1 MRGQLA
7 LAEHESRRVRK
18 LKTAAAIWLKTREAA
33 DSFVHSKFYI
43 AFLAIAAYLLW
54 QSENLL
60 AAIAVFAALAY
71 LVSFLEFPLFPAV
84 SFLKLDF
91 SNVFTLLGGF
101 MFGPVAGVAISA
113 VKEFLCFLTKSSTS
127 GVGEIA
133 NFLLTV
139 SFIAVPSVAYRYK
152 KGFGWACV
160 YLACG
165 VILQTAMALAV
176 NKFINFPLF
185 NLPSSMFDQLWPFIV
200 YFNLIKGAAISAI
213 VLLLYKQVSRL
224 FKLERP
230 HREHR
235 KKEGGVPEE
244 KNLEK

>member
-1 MRGQLA
+1 MQTYSKTKILA
-7 LAEHESRRVRK
+7 GS
-18 LKTAAAIWLKTREAA
+18 
-33 DSFVHSKFYI
+33 
-43 AFLAIAAYLLW
+43 
-54 QSENLL
+54 
-60 AAIAVFAALAY
+60 AVFAALAY
-71 LVSFLEFPLFPAV
+71 VVSFFEFPIFPAA
-84 SFLKLDF
+84 SFLQLDF
-91 SNVFTLLGGF
+91 SNVFTLLAGF
-101 MFGPVAGVAISA
+101 LFGPLPAVAVSA
-113 VKEFLCFLTKSSTS
+113 VKELLCFLTKSSTG

-165 VILQTAMALAV
+165 VILQTAMALVV

-185 NLPSSMFDQLWPFIV
+185 ALPSSMFDQLWPFIV

-230 HREHR
+230 HRENR

>member
-1 MRGQLA
+1 MQTYSKTKILA
-7 LAEHESRRVRK
+7 GS
-18 LKTAAAIWLKTREAA
+18 
-33 DSFVHSKFYI
+33 
-43 AFLAIAAYLLW
+43 
-54 QSENLL
+54 
-60 AAIAVFAALAY
+60 AVFAALAY
-71 LVSFLEFPLFPAV
+71 VVSFFEFPVFPAA

-91 SNVFTLLGGF
+91 SNVFTLLAGF
-101 MFGPVAGVAISA
+101 LFGPLPAVAVSA
-113 VKEFLCFLTKSSTS
+113 VKELLCFLTKSSTG

-152 KGFGWACV
+152 KGFGMVCV

-230 HREHR
+230 HRENR

>member
-1 MRGQLA
+1 MQTYSKTKILA
-7 LAEHESRRVRK
+7 GS
-18 LKTAAAIWLKTREAA
+18 
-33 DSFVHSKFYI
+33 
-43 AFLAIAAYLLW
+43 
-54 QSENLL
+54 
-60 AAIAVFAALAY
+60 AVFAALAY
-71 LVSFLEFPLFPAV
+71 VVSFFEFPVFPAA

-91 SNVFTLLGGF
+91 SNVFTLLAGF
-101 MFGPVAGVAISA
+101 LFGPLPAVAVSA
-113 VKEFLCFLTKSSTS
+113 VKELICFLTKSSTG

-165 VILQTAMALAV
+165 VILQTAMALVV

-185 NLPSSMFDQLWPFIV
+185 ALPSSMFDQLWPFIV

-230 HREHR
+230 HRENR
-235 KKEGGVPEE
+235 KKEGGDPEE

>member
-1 MRGQLA
+1 MQTYSKTKILA
-7 LAEHESRRVRK
+7 GS
-18 LKTAAAIWLKTREAA
+18 
-33 DSFVHSKFYI
+33 
-43 AFLAIAAYLLW
+43 
-54 QSENLL
+54 
-60 AAIAVFAALAY
+60 AVFAALAY
-71 LVSFLEFPLFPAV
+71 VVSFFEFPVFPAA

-91 SNVFTLLGGF
+91 SNVFTLLAGF
-101 MFGPVAGVAISA
+101 LFGPLPAVAVSA
-113 VKEFLCFLTKSSTS
+113 VKELICFLTKSSTG

-230 HREHR
+230 HRENR

>member
-1 MRGQLA
+1 MQTYSKTKILA
-7 LAEHESRRVRK
+7 GS
-18 LKTAAAIWLKTREAA
+18 
-33 DSFVHSKFYI
+33 
-43 AFLAIAAYLLW
+43 
-54 QSENLL
+54 
-60 AAIAVFAALAY
+60 AVFAALAY
-71 LVSFLEFPLFPAV
+71 VVSFFEFPVFPAA

-91 SNVFTLLGGF
+91 SNVFTLLAGF
-101 MFGPVAGVAISA
+101 LFGPLPAVAVSA
-113 VKEFLCFLTKSSTS
+113 VKELICFLTKSSTG

-165 VILQTAMALAV
+165 VILQTAMALVV

-185 NLPSSMFDQLWPFIV
+185 ALPSSMFDQLWPFIV
-200 YFNLIKGAAISAI
+200 YFNLIKGVAISAI

-230 HREHR
+230 HRENR

-244 KNLEK
+244 KTSEK

>member
-1 MRGQLA
+1 MQTYSKTKILA
-7 LAEHESRRVRK
+7 GS
-18 LKTAAAIWLKTREAA
+18 
-33 DSFVHSKFYI
+33 
-43 AFLAIAAYLLW
+43 
-54 QSENLL
+54 
-60 AAIAVFAALAY
+60 AVFAALAY
-71 LVSFLEFPLFPAV
+71 VVSFFEFPIFPAA

-91 SNVFTLLGGF
+91 SNVFTLLAGF
-101 MFGPVAGVAISA
+101 LFGPVPAVAVSA
-113 VKEFLCFLTKSSTS
+113 VKEFICFLTKSSTG

-152 KGFGWACV
+152 KGFGMVCV

-165 VILQTAMALAV
+165 VILQTAMALVV

-185 NLPSSMFDQLWPFIV
+185 MGESAAEMFASLWPFIV

-230 HREHR
+230 HRENR

-244 KNLEK
+244 KTSEK

>member
-1 MRGQLA
+1 MQTYSKTKILA
-7 LAEHESRRVRK
+7 GS
-18 LKTAAAIWLKTREAA
+18 
-33 DSFVHSKFYI
+33 
-43 AFLAIAAYLLW
+43 
-54 QSENLL
+54 
-60 AAIAVFAALAY
+60 AVFAALAY
-71 LVSFLEFPLFPAV
+71 VVSFFEFPIFPAA

-91 SNVFTLLGGF
+91 SNVFTLLAGF
-101 MFGPVAGVAISA
+101 LFGPLPAVAVSA
-113 VKEFLCFLTKSSTS
+113 VKELICFLTKSSTG

-230 HREHR
+230 HRENR

>member
-1 MRGQLA
+1 MQTYSKTKILA
-7 LAEHESRRVRK
+7 GS
-18 LKTAAAIWLKTREAA
+18 
-33 DSFVHSKFYI
+33 
-43 AFLAIAAYLLW
+43 
-54 QSENLL
+54 
-60 AAIAVFAALAY
+60 AVFAALAY
-71 LVSFLEFPLFPAV
+71 VVSFFEFPVFPAA

-91 SNVFTLLGGF
+91 SNVFTLLAGF
-101 MFGPVAGVAISA
+101 LFGPLPAVAVSA
-113 VKEFLCFLTKSSTS
+113 VKELICFLTKSSTG

-165 VILQTAMALAV
+165 VILQTAMALVV

-244 KNLEK
+244 KTSEK

>member
-1 MRGQLA
+1 MQTYSKTKILA
-7 LAEHESRRVRK
+7 GS
-18 LKTAAAIWLKTREAA
+18 
-33 DSFVHSKFYI
+33 
-43 AFLAIAAYLLW
+43 
-54 QSENLL
+54 
-60 AAIAVFAALAY
+60 AVFAALAY
-71 LVSFLEFPLFPAV
+71 VVSFFEFPIFPAA
-84 SFLKLDF
+84 SFLQLDF
-91 SNVFTLLGGF
+91 SNVFTLLAGF
-101 MFGPVAGVAISA
+101 LFGPLPAVAVSA
-113 VKEFLCFLTKSSTS
+113 VKELLCFLTKSSTG

-152 KGFGWACV
+152 KGFGMVCV

-230 HREHR
+230 HRENR

>member
-1 MRGQLA
+1 MQTYSKTKILA
-7 LAEHESRRVRK
+7 GS
-18 LKTAAAIWLKTREAA
+18 
-33 DSFVHSKFYI
+33 
-43 AFLAIAAYLLW
+43 
-54 QSENLL
+54 
-60 AAIAVFAALAY
+60 AVFAALAY
-71 LVSFLEFPLFPAV
+71 VVSFFEFPVFPAA

-91 SNVFTLLGGF
+91 SNVFTLLAGF
-101 MFGPVAGVAISA
+101 LFGPLPAVAVSA
-113 VKEFLCFLTKSSTS
+113 VKELLCFLTKSSTG

-152 KGFGWACV
+152 KGFGMVCV

-165 VILQTAMALAV
+165 VILQTAMALVV

-230 HREHR
+230 HRENR

>member
-1 MRGQLA
+1 MQTYSKTKILA
-7 LAEHESRRVRK
+7 GS
-18 LKTAAAIWLKTREAA
+18 
-33 DSFVHSKFYI
+33 
-43 AFLAIAAYLLW
+43 
-54 QSENLL
+54 
-60 AAIAVFAALAY
+60 AVFAALAY
-71 LVSFLEFPLFPAV
+71 VVSFFEFPVFPAA

-91 SNVFTLLGGF
+91 SNVFTLLAGF
-101 MFGPVAGVAISA
+101 LFGPLPAVAVSA
-113 VKEFLCFLTKSSTS
+113 VKELICFLTKSSTG

-230 HREHR
+230 HRGNR

-244 KNLEK
+244 KTSEK

>member
-1 MRGQLA
+1 MQTYSKTKILA
-7 LAEHESRRVRK
+7 GS
-18 LKTAAAIWLKTREAA
+18 
-33 DSFVHSKFYI
+33 
-43 AFLAIAAYLLW
+43 
-54 QSENLL
+54 
-60 AAIAVFAALAY
+60 AVFAALAY
-71 LVSFLEFPLFPAV
+71 VVSFFEFPVFPAA

-91 SNVFTLLGGF
+91 SNVFTLLAGF
-101 MFGPVAGVAISA
+101 LFGPLPAVAVSA
-113 VKEFLCFLTKSSTS
+113 VKELLCFLTKSSTG

-165 VILQTAMALAV
+165 VILQTAMALVV

>member
-1 MRGQLA
+1 MQTYSKTKILA
-7 LAEHESRRVRK
+7 GS
-18 LKTAAAIWLKTREAA
+18 
-33 DSFVHSKFYI
+33 
-43 AFLAIAAYLLW
+43 
-54 QSENLL
+54 
-60 AAIAVFAALAY
+60 AVFAALAY
-71 LVSFLEFPLFPAV
+71 VVSFFEFPVFPAA

-91 SNVFTLLGGF
+91 SNVFTLLAGF
-101 MFGPVAGVAISA
+101 LFGPVPAVAVSA
-113 VKEFLCFLTKSSTS
+113 VKELICFLTKSSTG

-152 KGFGWACV
+152 KGFGMVCV
-160 YLACG
+160 YLVCG
-165 VILQTAMALAV
+165 VILQTAMALVV

-185 NLPSSMFDQLWPFIV
+185 ALPSSMFDQLWPFIV

-224 FKLERP
+224 FKLERS
-230 HREHR
+230 HRENR
-235 KKEGGVPEE
+235 KKEGGDPEE

>member
-1 MRGQLA
+1 MQTYSKTKILA
-7 LAEHESRRVRK
+7 GS
-18 LKTAAAIWLKTREAA
+18 
-33 DSFVHSKFYI
+33 
-43 AFLAIAAYLLW
+43 
-54 QSENLL
+54 
-60 AAIAVFAALAY
+60 AVFAALAY
-71 LVSFLEFPLFPAV
+71 VVSFFEFPIFPAA

-91 SNVFTLLGGF
+91 SNVFTLLAGF
-101 MFGPVAGVAISA
+101 LFGPLPAVAVSA
-113 VKEFLCFLTKSSTS
+113 VKELICFLTKSSTG

-152 KGFGWACV
+152 KGFGMVCV

-165 VILQTAMALAV
+165 VILQTAMALVV

>member
-1 MRGQLA
+1 MQTYSKTKILA
-7 LAEHESRRVRK
+7 GS
-18 LKTAAAIWLKTREAA
+18 
-33 DSFVHSKFYI
+33 
-43 AFLAIAAYLLW
+43 
-54 QSENLL
+54 
-60 AAIAVFAALAY
+60 AVFAALAY
-71 LVSFLEFPLFPAV
+71 VVSFFEFPIFPAA
-84 SFLKLDF
+84 SFLQLDF
-91 SNVFTLLGGF
+91 SNVFTLLAGF
-101 MFGPVAGVAISA
+101 LFGPLPAVAVSA
-113 VKEFLCFLTKSSTS
+113 VKELLCFLTKSSTG

-152 KGFGWACV
+152 KGFGMVCV

-230 HREHR
+230 HRENR

-244 KNLEK
+244 KPSGK

>member
-1 MRGQLA
+1 MQTYSKTKILA
-7 LAEHESRRVRK
+7 GS
-18 LKTAAAIWLKTREAA
+18 
-33 DSFVHSKFYI
+33 
-43 AFLAIAAYLLW
+43 
-54 QSENLL
+54 
-60 AAIAVFAALAY
+60 AVFAALAY
-71 LVSFLEFPLFPAV
+71 VVSFFEFPIFPAA
-84 SFLKLDF
+84 SFLQLDF
-91 SNVFTLLGGF
+91 SNVFTLLAGF
-101 MFGPVAGVAISA
+101 LFGPVPAVAVSA
-113 VKEFLCFLTKSSTS
+113 VKELLCFLTKSSTG

-152 KGFGWACV
+152 KGFGMVCV

-165 VILQTAMALAV
+165 VILQTAMALVV

-185 NLPSSMFDQLWPFIV
+185 ALPSSMFDQLWPFIV

-230 HREHR
+230 HRENR

-244 KNLEK
+244 KTSEK

>member
-1 MRGQLA
+1 MQTYSKTKILA
-7 LAEHESRRVRK
+7 GS
-18 LKTAAAIWLKTREAA
+18 
-33 DSFVHSKFYI
+33 
-43 AFLAIAAYLLW
+43 
-54 QSENLL
+54 
-60 AAIAVFAALAY
+60 AVFAALAY
-71 LVSFLEFPLFPAV
+71 VVSFFEFPVFPAA

-91 SNVFTLLGGF
+91 SNVFTLLAGF
-101 MFGPVAGVAISA
+101 LFGPLPAVAVSA
-113 VKEFLCFLTKSSTS
+113 VKELLCFLTKSSTG

-165 VILQTAMALAV
+165 VILQTAMALVV

-185 NLPSSMFDQLWPFIV
+185 ALPSSMFDQLWPFIV

-230 HREHR
+230 HRENR

>member
-1 MRGQLA
+1 MQTYSKTKILA
-7 LAEHESRRVRK
+7 GS
-18 LKTAAAIWLKTREAA
+18 
-33 DSFVHSKFYI
+33 
-43 AFLAIAAYLLW
+43 
-54 QSENLL
+54 
-60 AAIAVFAALAY
+60 AVFAALAY
-71 LVSFLEFPLFPAV
+71 VVSFFEFPIFPAA
-84 SFLKLDF
+84 SFLQLDF
-91 SNVFTLLGGF
+91 SNVFTLLAGF
-101 MFGPVAGVAISA
+101 LFGPLPAVAVSA
-113 VKEFLCFLTKSSTS
+113 VKELLCFLTKSSTG

-152 KGFGWACV
+152 KGFGMVCV

-165 VILQTAMALAV
+165 VILQTAMALVV

-185 NLPSSMFDQLWPFIV
+185 ALPSSMFDQLWPFIV

-230 HREHR
+230 HRENR

>member
-1 MRGQLA
+1 MQTYSKTKILA
-7 LAEHESRRVRK
+7 GS
-18 LKTAAAIWLKTREAA
+18 
-33 DSFVHSKFYI
+33 
-43 AFLAIAAYLLW
+43 
-54 QSENLL
+54 
-60 AAIAVFAALAY
+60 AVFAALAY
-71 LVSFLEFPLFPAV
+71 VVSFFEFPVFPAA

-91 SNVFTLLGGF
+91 SNVFTLLAGF
-101 MFGPVAGVAISA
+101 LFGPLPAVAVSA
-113 VKEFLCFLTKSSTS
+113 VKELICFLTKSSTG

-152 KGFGWACV
+152 KGFGMVCV

-165 VILQTAMALAV
+165 VILQTAMALVV

-185 NLPSSMFDQLWPFIV
+185 ALPSSMFDQLWPFIV

-224 FKLERP
+224 FKLERS
-230 HREHR
+230 HRENR
-235 KKEGGVPEE
+235 KKEGGDPEE

>member
-1 MRGQLA
+1 MQTYSKTKILA
-7 LAEHESRRVRK
+7 GS
-18 LKTAAAIWLKTREAA
+18 
-33 DSFVHSKFYI
+33 
-43 AFLAIAAYLLW
+43 
-54 QSENLL
+54 
-60 AAIAVFAALAY
+60 AVFAALAY
-71 LVSFLEFPLFPAV
+71 VVSFFEFPVFPAA

-91 SNVFTLLGGF
+91 SNVFTLLAGF
-101 MFGPVAGVAISA
+101 LFGPLPAVAVSA
-113 VKEFLCFLTKSSTS
+113 VKELICFLTKSSTG

-185 NLPSSMFDQLWPFIV
+185 ALPSSMFDQLWPFIV

-230 HREHR
+230 HRENR

>member
-1 MRGQLA
+1 MQTYSKTKILA
-7 LAEHESRRVRK
+7 GS
-18 LKTAAAIWLKTREAA
+18 
-33 DSFVHSKFYI
+33 
-43 AFLAIAAYLLW
+43 
-54 QSENLL
+54 
-60 AAIAVFAALAY
+60 AVFAALAY
-71 LVSFLEFPLFPAV
+71 VVSFFEFPVFPAA

-91 SNVFTLLGGF
+91 SNVFTLLAGF
-101 MFGPVAGVAISA
+101 LFGPLPAVAVSA
-113 VKEFLCFLTKSSTS
+113 VKELLCFLTKSSTG

-152 KGFGWACV
+152 KGFGMVCV

-165 VILQTAMALAV
+165 VILQTAMALVV

-230 HREHR
+230 HRENR

-244 KNLEK
+244 KTSEK

>member
-1 MRGQLA
+1 MQTYSKTKILA
-7 LAEHESRRVRK
+7 GS
-18 LKTAAAIWLKTREAA
+18 
-33 DSFVHSKFYI
+33 
-43 AFLAIAAYLLW
+43 
-54 QSENLL
+54 
-60 AAIAVFAALAY
+60 AVFAALAY
-71 LVSFLEFPLFPAV
+71 VVSFFEFPVFPAA

-91 SNVFTLLGGF
+91 SNVFTLLAGF
-101 MFGPVAGVAISA
+101 LFGPLPAVAVSA
-113 VKEFLCFLTKSSTS
+113 VKELLCFLTKSSTG

-152 KGFGWACV
+152 KGFGMVCV

-165 VILQTAMALAV
+165 VILQTAMALVV

-185 NLPSSMFDQLWPFIV
+185 ALPSSMFDQLWPFIV

-230 HREHR
+230 HRENR

-244 KNLEK
+244 KTSEK

>member
-1 MRGQLA
+1 MQTYSKTKILA
-7 LAEHESRRVRK
+7 GS
-18 LKTAAAIWLKTREAA
+18 
-33 DSFVHSKFYI
+33 
-43 AFLAIAAYLLW
+43 
-54 QSENLL
+54 
-60 AAIAVFAALAY
+60 AVFAALAY
-71 LVSFLEFPLFPAV
+71 VVSFFEFPIFPAA

-91 SNVFTLLGGF
+91 SNVFTLLAGF
-101 MFGPVAGVAISA
+101 LFGPLPAVAVSA
-113 VKEFLCFLTKSSTS
+113 VKELICFLTKSSTG

-139 SFIAVPSVAYRYK
+139 SFIAVPSVAHRYK

-185 NLPSSMFDQLWPFIV
+185 MGESAAEMFASLWPFIV

-244 KNLEK
+244 KTSEK

>member
-1 MRGQLA
+1 MQTYSKTKILA
-7 LAEHESRRVRK
+7 GS
-18 LKTAAAIWLKTREAA
+18 
-33 DSFVHSKFYI
+33 
-43 AFLAIAAYLLW
+43 
-54 QSENLL
+54 
-60 AAIAVFAALAY
+60 AVFAALAY
-71 LVSFLEFPLFPAV
+71 VVSFFEFPIFPAAY
-84 SFLKLDF
+84 FLKLDF
-91 SNVFTLLGGF
+91 SNVFTLLAGF
-101 MFGPVAGVAISA
+101 LFGPLPAVAVSA
-113 VKEFLCFLTKSSTS
+113 VKELICFLTKSSTG

-185 NLPSSMFDQLWPFIV
+185 MGESAAEMFASLWPFIV